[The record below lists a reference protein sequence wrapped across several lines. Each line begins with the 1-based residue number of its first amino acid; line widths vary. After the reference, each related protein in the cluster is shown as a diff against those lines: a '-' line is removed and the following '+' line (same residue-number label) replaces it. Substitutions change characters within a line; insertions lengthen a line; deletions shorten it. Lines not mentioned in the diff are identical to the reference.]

1 MLAERAA
8 GLVLLCGAKNTDGS
22 KSGGWALSAERG
34 VKPGIG
40 ANGRDRRAGRDVGKA
55 KRRDRS

>member
-8 GLVLLCGAKNTDGS
+8 GLVVLCECEEC
-22 KSGGWALSAERG
+22 GWEQEWRLGAERG

-40 ANGRDRRAGRDVGKA
+40 ANGRDCGARRNLGKA
-55 KRRDRS
+55 

>member
-8 GLVLLCGAKNTDGS
+8 GLAVSCECAECGWEQEWRLG
-22 KSGGWALSAERG
+22 AERG

-40 ANGRDRRAGRDVGKA
+40 ANGRDRRAGRYLGEA